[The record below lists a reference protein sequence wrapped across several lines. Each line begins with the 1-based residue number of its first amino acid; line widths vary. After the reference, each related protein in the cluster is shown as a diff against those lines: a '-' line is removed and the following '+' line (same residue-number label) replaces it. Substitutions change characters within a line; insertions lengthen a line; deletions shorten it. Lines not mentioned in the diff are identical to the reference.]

1 MNYDDKLKSSC
12 SAVIREAE
20 DAHWRRVT
28 VFLQEAATVLDYL
41 LRRVYAKRLGE
52 DISEPVLYAETADI
66 DGPLSEELVV
76 RYVEAIARSAQA
88 GFVDVDGFPIFG
100 SMECPRKGGDNA

>member
-1 MNYDDKLKSSC
+1 MATSNCL
-12 SAVIREAE
+12 SAIGGYSPG
-20 DAHWRRVT
+20 
-28 VFLQEAATVLDYL
+28 LP

-52 DISEPVLYAETADI
+52 DLSEPVLYAETADI